1 MPKHIARL
9 ILLMVVFGAVAYAAK
24 VFFTADSFYA
34 YGHYRGNS
42 VVEIASD
49 KPKYKGSRFCESCHA
64 EQYALWSKGVH
75 HSADLGKVVQCE
87 VCHGAAGGRDA
98 GGMFQHVATGVDH
111 PASGKLAIPTDT
123 LKLCPLCHEKM
134 PGRPAEQRQI
144 VIAAHAG
151 TQQCTTCHNPH
162 SPKLFVAAAAPAPQ
176 PGNAA
181 AGKAASCAGCHGGNG
196 VSTNPAWPSLAG
208 QQSAYLVE
216 ALKAYKTG
224 ARENAMMAATAKGLT
239 DADMQDLASYYATLK
254 IKAATTAASGQDQ
267 AAGKARAAACV
278 ACHGANGVSRNP
290 AWPSLAGQQKD
301 YMVAALKAYK
311 EGTRKNEVMAGIAKG
326 LSGADMEALAAYY
339 SSTSLN

>member
-9 ILLMVVFGAVAYAAK
+9 ILLMVAFGAAAYAAK

-42 VVEIASD
+42 VAEIASD
-49 KPKYKGSRFCESCHA
+49 KPKYKGSEYCQPCHA
-64 EQYALWSKGVH
+64 EQYAVWSKGVH
-75 HSADLGKVVQCE
+75 HSPELGKLVQCE
-87 VCHGAAGGRDA
+87 VCHGAAGGRGA

-144 VIAAHAG
+144 VIATHAG

-162 SPKLFVAAAAPAPQ
+162 SPKLFVASAAPATQ
-176 PGNAA
+176 SGDSA

-196 VSTNPAWPSLAG
+196 MSTNPAWPSLAG

-224 ARENAMMAATAKGLT
+224 ARENAMMAATAKGLS
-239 DADMQDLASYYATLK
+239 DADMQSLAGHYATLK
-254 IKAATTAASGQDQ
+254 ITAATTASADQDL
-267 AAGKARAAACV
+267 AAGKARSATCA
-278 ACHGANGVSRNP
+278 ACHGANGASTNP
-290 AWPSLAGQQKD
+290 AFPSLAGQQKD

-311 EGTRKNEVMAGIAKG
+311 AGTRKNEMMSGIAKG
-326 LSGADMEALAAYY
+326 LSDADMEALAAFY

>member
-1 MPKHIARL
+1 
-9 ILLMVVFGAVAYAAK
+9 MVAFAAAAYAGK
-24 VFFTADSFYA
+24 VLFTSDSFYL

-42 VVEIASD
+42 VAEIASD
-49 KPKYKGSRFCESCHA
+49 KPKYKGSEYCQSCHA
-64 EQYALWSKGVH
+64 ERYAEWAKGVH
-75 HSADLGKVVQCE
+75 RGADIGKGVQCE
-87 VCHGAAGGRDA
+87 VCHGAAGGRDT
-98 GGMFQHVATGVDH
+98 GGLFEHVATGVDH

-123 LKLCPLCHEKM
+123 PKLCSLCHEKM

-144 VIAAHAG
+144 VIATHAG

-176 PGNAA
+176 AGNAA

-216 ALKAYKTG
+216 TLKAYKTG
-224 ARENAMMAATAKGLT
+224 ARENAMMAATAKGLS
-239 DADMQDLASYYATLK
+239 DADMQNLAGYYATLK
-254 IKAATTAASGQDQ
+254 IKAATTAAAGQDL
-267 AAGKARAAACV
+267 AAGKARTATCV
-278 ACHGANGVSRNP
+278 ACHGANGVSPNP

-311 EGTRKNEVMAGIAKG
+311 DGSRKNEMMSGIAKA
-326 LSGADMEALAAYY
+326 LSDADMEALAAYY
-339 SSTSLN
+339 SSTSPN

>member
-9 ILLMVVFGAVAYAAK
+9 ILLMVAFGAAAYAAK

-42 VVEIASD
+42 VAEIASD
-49 KPKYKGSRFCESCHA
+49 KPKYKGSEYCQPCHA
-64 EQYALWSKGVH
+64 EQYAVWSKGVH
-75 HSADLGKVVQCE
+75 HSPKLGKLVQCE
-87 VCHGAAGGRDA
+87 VCHGAAGGRGA

-111 PASGKLAIPTDT
+111 PASGKLAVPTDT

-144 VIAAHAG
+144 VIATHAG

-162 SPKLFVAAAAPAPQ
+162 SPKLFVAAAAPSPQ
-176 PGNAA
+176 SGDAA

-224 ARENAMMAATAKGLT
+224 ARDNAMMAATAKGLS
-239 DADMQDLASYYATLK
+239 DADMQSLAGHYATLK
-254 IKAATTAASGQDQ
+254 VKASTNAAADQ
-267 AAGKARAAACV
+267 NLAAGKARSATCV
-278 ACHGANGVSRNP
+278 ACHGANGASTNP

-311 EGTRKNEVMAGIAKG
+311 AGTRKNEMMSGIAKG
-326 LSGADMEALAAYY
+326 LSDADMEALAAYY